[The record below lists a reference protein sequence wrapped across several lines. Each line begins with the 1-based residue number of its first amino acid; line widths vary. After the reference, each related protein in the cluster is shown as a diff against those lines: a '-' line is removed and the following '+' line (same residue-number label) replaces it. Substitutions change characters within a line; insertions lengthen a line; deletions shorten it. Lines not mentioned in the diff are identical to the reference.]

1 MAAAVPVSTTWIP
14 EDDLLLKNAVEAGA
28 SLEALAK
35 GAVQFSRRFTF
46 RELRDRWHSLLYD
59 PDVSAQAS
67 THMFELELSGFN
79 PLSRNNRLDHSKA
92 SREVPEKRKIVSIRK
107 QYHSMRKKFRS
118 EFFNPTDLGFLD
130 EPNLHESSGNVS
142 DFRQFVRDPQDSN
155 CVLGNSI
162 QNHFEFQEAE
172 IEILRSAFAKPTG
185 NNSVN
190 SGAVS
195 THTSYLT
202 GCSNTLESKQ
212 PNGMFRTYGFSEDV
226 STPLR
231 QDGTPFEANVKPRVM
246 SSFIQDSSVN
256 FGERSGIQEPGLPQI
271 PSDSKL
277 LESLEMQQLS
287 AFDSRKENPRNV
299 LRGSRQ
305 ECDVNAPAGNSS
317 FHTVGFSA
325 ADPNLSLWEPVQDFS
340 ATPLPVS
347 LKQHEATQGAEK
359 MLTDDG
365 ASNVKNAAVYSDVDS
380 GPLLGVSEGE
390 FGDLPDS
397 LLNLS
402 NEDDILFIDV
412 DGKET
417 IDKSYSDNVHS
428 LLLSSPH
435 DAQEDCFNDLEPES
449 LVTEENCPADPH
461 CEDLDKSGAIN
472 SSTHGGHQ
480 NVQHPQLDEPS
491 TSTLTSNSHAL
502 GDGYICCTL
511 NTEDPEIPC
520 NDDIFLLIHPSTS
533 FASPAAQATPVET
546 MGLSSGTSPEQCG
559 QGNLMMDARDFPRSS
574 TWSQKIGPNILPE
587 TRPTRSLVG
596 FGVKSELSD
605 MNAKSFLPRDS
616 NKALGDLNQSK
627 LSHANQSIPAR
638 RVLED
643 NISKLD
649 LKAGENS
656 VSFVEVHNTV
666 AGSLKID
673 ISDST
678 TVNPSVSDQEESES
692 DNDVP
697 YFSDVE
703 AMILEMDLDPHDQD
717 SHSSKQ
723 GEILRYQYE
732 DAKRTIIRLEQC
744 AQSCLQRSMTSQG
757 ALAVFYGRHLRH
769 YIRKTEVVLGR
780 STDDFDVD
788 IDLRKEGRAN
798 RISRRQAIVK
808 MEANG
813 SFYLKNLGK
822 SLISVNGKLV
832 ATGQLICLGT
842 SCLIE
847 IRGMSF
853 LFEINQKY
861 VRQYINSMSRNI
873 KGKNSKFDWSPEEET

>member
-1 MAAAVPVSTTWIP
+1 MAAAVPVSTAWIP

-46 RELRDRWHSLLYD
+46 QELRDRWHSLLYD

-67 THMFELELSGFN
+67 IRMFELELSGFN
-79 PLSRNNRLDHSKA
+79 PLSRNNRFDHSKV

-107 QYHSMRKKFRS
+107 QYYSMRKKFRS
-118 EFFNPTDLGFLD
+118 EFFNPTDLGFPD
-130 EPNLHESSGNVS
+130 EPNIHDSSGNVA
-142 DFRQFVRDPQDSN
+142 DFRGFDRDPQDSN
-155 CVLGNSI
+155 CVLGNSM
-162 QNHFEFQEAE
+162 QNHFELQESD
-172 IEILRSAFAKPTG
+172 IEILRSVFAKPTG
-185 NNSVN
+185 NASVT

-195 THTSYLT
+195 TRTSYLT
-202 GCSNTLESKQ
+202 GCSNTLEDKQ
-212 PNGMFRTYGFSEDV
+212 PNGLFRTYGFPEDV

-231 QDGTPFEANVKPRVM
+231 QDGTPFEANVKSRVM
-246 SSFIQDSSVN
+246 SSFIQNSSVN
-256 FGERSGIQEPGLPQI
+256 IGECSGIQEPGLPEI
-271 PSDSKL
+271 PSNSKL

-305 ECDVNAPAGNSS
+305 ECNMNAPAGNSS
-317 FHTVGFSA
+317 FHTIGFSA

-340 ATPLPVS
+340 ASPLPVS
-347 LKQHEATQGAEK
+347 LKQGDATQDAEK

-365 ASNVKNAAVYSDVDS
+365 ASNVKNEAVYNGVDS

-417 IDKSYSDNVHS
+417 RDKSYSDNVHS
-428 LLLSSPH
+428 LLLSSPN
-435 DAQEDCFNDLEPES
+435 DAQEDSFNDIEPQA
-449 LVTEENCPADPH
+449 LVTAESCPTDPQG
-461 CEDLDKSGAIN
+461 EDLDNSGAIT
-472 SSTHGGHQ
+472 SSTRAGDQ
-480 NVQHPQLDEPS
+480 NVQHPESAEPS
-491 TSTLTSNSHAL
+491 ASTFTSNSHAL
-502 GDGYICCTL
+502 GDGNICCTL

-520 NDDIFLLIHPSTS
+520 NDDIFLLIHPSMS
-533 FASPAAQATPVET
+533 FAPPAAQATPVET
-546 MGLSSGTSPEQCG
+546 MGLSSAASPEQTR
-559 QGNLMMDARDFPRSS
+559 QGNLLMDAKDLPRSS

-587 TRPTRSLVG
+587 TRPTCSLVG

-605 MNAKSFLPRDS
+605 MNSKSFLPRDA
-616 NKALGDLNQSK
+616 NKALGDLNQCKS
-627 LSHANQSIPAR
+627 SNANQSIPASR
-638 RVLED
+638 ALED
-643 NISKLD
+643 SVSKVD
-649 LKAGENS
+649 LKAGECS

-673 ISDST
+673 MSDST
-678 TVNPSVSDQEESES
+678 AVNPSASDQEELGS
-692 DNDVP
+692 DKDVP

-717 SHSSKQ
+717 LHSSKQ
-723 GEILRYQYE
+723 AEVLRYQYE

-813 SFYLKNLGK
+813 SFYLKNIGK

-832 ATGQLICLGT
+832 ASGQLICLGS

-853 LFEINQKY
+853 VFEINQKY
-861 VRQYINSMSRNI
+861 ARQYINSMSRDS
-873 KGKNSKFDWSPEEET
+873 KGKNSKFEWSPDEET